1 MKLKPRAELQAEA
14 VEEHF
19 TDREVKSA
27 RVFCLGAGLLLVFGG
42 VVALVKASG
51 GAAIAG
57 GVAATLGAAL
67 ALFGALAPPKSAVR
81 VAGSVLALFT

>member
-1 MKLKPRAELQAEA
+1 MKLKPRAEQEAEA
-14 VEEHF
+14 AEQRF

-27 RVFCLGAGLLLVFGG
+27 RLFCLVVGLVLVFGG

-57 GVAATLGAAL
+57 GVAAGLGAAL
-67 ALFGALAPPKSAVR
+67 ALFGALAPPQSAVK
-81 VAGSVLALFT
+81 VAGSVLTLFT